1 MKVNNKLVEH
11 LAHLSRLDFDDDSK
25 EKMKFDFEKMLD
37 FVAKLEEVDTD
48 NVEPLSYMSSE
59 LNVLREDKVEQAL
72 TQEQALKNAPVN
84 DTDYIRIPKVID
96 SNSLG

>member
-1 MKVNNKLVEH
+1 MKVNNKLVAH

-37 FVAKLEEVDTD
+37 FVAKLEKVDTA

-59 LNVLREDKVEQAL
+59 LNVLREDKVEEVL
-72 TQEQALKNAPVN
+72 TQEQALRNAPVN
-84 DTDYIRIPKVID
+84 DTDYIRIPKVIE
-96 SNSLG
+96 SK

>member
-59 LNVLREDKVEQAL
+59 LNVLRDDKVEQVL
-72 TQEQALKNAPVN
+72 TQEQALQNAPVN

-96 SNSLG
+96 SK

>member
-48 NVEPLSYMSSE
+48 NVVPLSYMSSE
-59 LNVLREDKVEQAL
+59 LNILREDKVEQVL
-72 TQEQALKNAPVN
+72 TNEQALKNAPVN

-96 SNSLG
+96 SK

>member
-25 EKMKFDFEKMLD
+25 QKMKFDFEKMLD

-48 NVEPLSYMSSE
+48 NVEPLSFMSSE
-59 LNVLREDKVEQAL
+59 LNVLREDKVEHVL

-96 SNSLG
+96 SK

>member
-25 EKMKFDFEKMLD
+25 EKMKFDFEKMID
-37 FVAKLEEVDTD
+37 FVAKLEKVDTT

-59 LNVLREDKVEQAL
+59 LNVLREDKVEQIL
-72 TQEQALKNAPVN
+72 SQEQALQNAPVN

-96 SNSLG
+96 S

>member
-1 MKVNNKLVEH
+1 MKVNNKLVEY

-48 NVEPLSYMSSE
+48 NIEPLSYMSSE
-59 LNVLREDKVEQAL
+59 LNVLREDKVEQVL

-96 SNSLG
+96 SK

>member
-37 FVAKLEEVDTD
+37 FVAKLEKVDTA

-59 LNVLREDKVEQAL
+59 LNVLREDKVEEVL
-72 TQEQALKNAPVN
+72 TQEQALRNSPVN
-84 DTDYIRIPKVID
+84 DTDYIRIPKVIE
-96 SNSLG
+96 SK

>member
-59 LNVLREDKVEQAL
+59 LNVLREDRVEQAL

-96 SNSLG
+96 SK

>member
-1 MKVNNKLVEH
+1 MKVNNKLVER

-59 LNVLREDKVEQAL
+59 LNVLREDKVERVL
-72 TQEQALKNAPVN
+72 TQEQALQNAPVN

-96 SNSLG
+96 SK

>member
-48 NVEPLSYMSSE
+48 NVEPLSYISSE
-59 LNVLREDKVEQAL
+59 LNVLREDKVEQVL

-96 SNSLG
+96 SK

>member
-1 MKVNNKLVEH
+1 MKVNNKLVEY

-25 EKMKFDFEKMLD
+25 EKMKFDFEKILD
-37 FVAKLEEVDTD
+37 FVAKLEEVDTA

-59 LNVLREDKVEQAL
+59 LNVFREDKVEQVL

-96 SNSLG
+96 SK

>member
-37 FVAKLEEVDTD
+37 FVAKLEEVDTA

-59 LNVLREDKVEQAL
+59 LNVLREDKVEQVL
-72 TQEQALKNAPVN
+72 TQEQALQNAPVN

-96 SNSLG
+96 S

>member
-25 EKMKFDFEKMLD
+25 QKMKFDFEKMLD
-37 FVAKLEEVDTD
+37 FVAKLEKVDTA

-59 LNVLREDKVEQAL
+59 LNVLREDKVEEVL
-72 TQEQALKNAPVN
+72 TQEQALRNAPVN
-84 DTDYIRIPKVID
+84 DTDYIRIPKVIE
-96 SNSLG
+96 SK

>member
-37 FVAKLEEVDTD
+37 FVAKLEEVDTE

-59 LNVLREDKVEQAL
+59 LNVLREDKVEQLL
-72 TQEQALKNAPVN
+72 TQEQALQNSPVN

-96 SNSLG
+96 SK

>member
-1 MKVNNKLVEH
+1 MKVNNKLVDH

-25 EKMKFDFEKMLD
+25 EKMKFDFEKILD
-37 FVAKLEEVDTD
+37 FVAKLEEVDTA

-59 LNVLREDKVEQAL
+59 LNVFREDKVEQVL

-96 SNSLG
+96 SK

>member
-11 LAHLSRLDFDDDSK
+11 LAHLSRSDFDDDSK

-37 FVAKLEEVDTD
+37 FVAKLEEVDTE

-59 LNVLREDKVEQAL
+59 LNVLREDKVEQLL
-72 TQEQALKNAPVN
+72 TQEQALQNAPVN

-96 SNSLG
+96 SK

>member
-37 FVAKLEEVDTD
+37 FVAKLEEVDTA

-59 LNVLREDKVEQAL
+59 LNVLREDKVEQVL
-72 TQEQALKNAPVN
+72 TQEQALQNAPVN

-96 SNSLG
+96 SK

>member
-25 EKMKFDFEKMLD
+25 VKMKFDFEKILD

-59 LNVLREDKVEQAL
+59 LNVLREDKVEQIL
-72 TQEQALKNAPVN
+72 SQGQALQNAPVN

-96 SNSLG
+96 SK

>member
-59 LNVLREDKVEQAL
+59 LNVLREDKVEQVL
-72 TQEQALKNAPVN
+72 THEQALKNAPVN

-96 SNSLG
+96 SK

>member
-1 MKVNNKLVEH
+1 MKVNNKLVEY
-11 LAHLSRLDFDDDSK
+11 LAHLSRLHFDDDSK
-25 EKMKFDFEKMLD
+25 EKMKFDFEKMLA

-59 LNVLREDKVEQAL
+59 LNVLREDKVEQVL

-96 SNSLG
+96 SK

>member
-1 MKVNNKLVEH
+1 MKVSNKLVEH
-11 LAHLSRLDFDDDSK
+11 LAHLSRLDFDEDSK

-59 LNVLREDKVEQAL
+59 LNVLREDKVEQVL

-96 SNSLG
+96 SK

>member
-59 LNVLREDKVEQAL
+59 LNVLREDKVEKVL

-96 SNSLG
+96 SK

>member
-59 LNVLREDKVEQAL
+59 LNVLREDKVEQLL

-96 SNSLG
+96 S

>member
-11 LAHLSRLDFDDDSK
+11 LDHLSRLDFDDDSK

-59 LNVLREDKVEQAL
+59 LNVLREDKVEQVL

-96 SNSLG
+96 SK

>member
-48 NVEPLSYMSSE
+48 NVAPLSYMSSE
-59 LNVLREDKVEQAL
+59 LNVLREDKVKQEL
-72 TQEQALKNAPVN
+72 TQEQALQNAPVN
-84 DTDYIRIPKVID
+84 ATDYIRIPKVID
-96 SNSLG
+96 SH

>member
-1 MKVNNKLVEH
+1 MKVDNKLVEH

-59 LNVLREDKVEQAL
+59 LNVLREDKVEQVL
-72 TQEQALKNAPVN
+72 TKEKALKNAHVN

-96 SNSLG
+96 SK

>member
-1 MKVNNKLVEH
+1 MKVDNKLVEH

-48 NVEPLSYMSSE
+48 NVVPLSYMSSE
-59 LNVLREDKVEQAL
+59 LNVLREDKVEQVL

-96 SNSLG
+96 SK

>member
-59 LNVLREDKVEQAL
+59 LNVLREDKVEQISL
-72 TQEQALKNAPVN
+72 
-84 DTDYIRIPKVID
+84 
-96 SNSLG
+96 SNVPSQK

>member
-11 LAHLSRLDFDDDSK
+11 LAHLSRLDFDDDSI

-59 LNVLREDKVEQAL
+59 LNVLREDKVKQEL
-72 TQEQALKNAPVN
+72 TQEQALQNAPVN

-96 SNSLG
+96 SK

>member
-37 FVAKLEEVDTD
+37 FVAKLEEVDTT

-59 LNVLREDKVEQAL
+59 LNVLREDKVEEVL
-72 TQEQALKNAPVN
+72 TQEQALQNAPVN

-96 SNSLG
+96 SK

>member
-48 NVEPLSYMSSE
+48 NVVPLSYMSSE
-59 LNVLREDKVEQAL
+59 LNVLREDKVEQVL
-72 TQEQALKNAPVN
+72 TQEQGLKNAPVN

-96 SNSLG
+96 SQ

>member
-37 FVAKLEEVDTD
+37 FVAKLEEENTD
-48 NVEPLSYMSSE
+48 NVEPLSYISTE
-59 LNVLREDKVEQAL
+59 LNVLREDKVEQVL

-96 SNSLG
+96 SK